1 MPEGYKKTIR
11 VALAGNPNSGKTSV
25 FNAITGMRQYVG
37 NWPGVTVEKV
47 IGTRDIPG
55 GKIEAVDLPGTYSL
69 SPYSPDERVARD
81 YLLFERPEVVCVVVD
96 GANLERNLYFV
107 AQLVELDLPLVVA
120 LNMIDIARSRGIEI
134 DIEKLSVLVGA
145 PVIPTIGR
153 TGKGIDKLVEAII
166 ETAEK
171 DYNPVMLKYGKDVE
185 TAILEVEEIISM
197 APPLA
202 IKCHTSRFLSAML
215 LAGDPEITEMVLSA
229 EPDREQVRREIS
241 SKRMRMESR
250 LGFDGE
256 TALANARH
264 GWASGIYHDV
274 VEDPRHDEPT
284 GTDRIDDVTLHK
296 IFGLPIF
303 VVTMFAIFWL
313 TFTLGAFP
321 MGWIESLFEW
331 LGGIVSTGL
340 SSINASATLISL
352 IVDGVL
358 GGVGGVLVFLPNIV
372 ILFLLVAI
380 LEDSG
385 YMARAAFLMDRI
397 MHKMGLH
404 GKSFIPIIIGFGC
417 TVPAVM
423 ATRTLENR
431 EDRLLTILILPFV
444 LCSARIPVFV
454 LLSGA
459 FFGNAA
465 GFVMFSMY
473 IISILVAIIAAKM
486 LKTLLFPGLS
496 TPFVME
502 LPPYHKPTAKGIFI
516 HTWERAWAFIR
527 KAGTIIL
534 AGSILIWALG
544 SLPPGVEY
552 ASADSIAGL
561 IGKVLAPLVK
571 PFGANWQGAVALL
584 FGFVAKEIVVSTL
597 AVLVTSGN
605 EAGLAA
611 ALGNIFTPLSAY
623 AFMIFTLIYT
633 PCLATVAVIKKET
646 GSWKWTAFSVGL
658 GLSLAWVLSTAIYWG
673 GRLLGLR

>member
-171 DYNPVMLKYGKDVE
+171 DYNPVMLKYGKDAE

-264 GWASGIYHDV
+264 GGASGIYHDV

-303 VVTMFAIFWL
+303 IVTMFAIFWL

-358 GGVGGVLVFLPNIV
+358 GG
-372 ILFLLVAI
+372 
-380 LEDSG
+380 
-385 YMARAAFLMDRI
+385 
-397 MHKMGLH
+397 
-404 GKSFIPIIIGFGC
+404 
-417 TVPAVM
+417 
-423 ATRTLENR
+423 
-431 EDRLLTILILPFV
+431 
-444 LCSARIPVFV
+444 
-454 LLSGA
+454 
-459 FFGNAA
+459 
-465 GFVMFSMY
+465 
-473 IISILVAIIAAKM
+473 
-486 LKTLLFPGLS
+486 
-496 TPFVME
+496 
-502 LPPYHKPTAKGIFI
+502 
-516 HTWERAWAFIR
+516 
-527 KAGTIIL
+527 
-534 AGSILIWALG
+534 
-544 SLPPGVEY
+544 
-552 ASADSIAGL
+552 
-561 IGKVLAPLVK
+561 
-571 PFGANWQGAVALL
+571 
-584 FGFVAKEIVVSTL
+584 
-597 AVLVTSGN
+597 
-605 EAGLAA
+605 
-611 ALGNIFTPLSAY
+611 
-623 AFMIFTLIYT
+623 
-633 PCLATVAVIKKET
+633 
-646 GSWKWTAFSVGL
+646 
-658 GLSLAWVLSTAIYWG
+658 
-673 GRLLGLR
+673 